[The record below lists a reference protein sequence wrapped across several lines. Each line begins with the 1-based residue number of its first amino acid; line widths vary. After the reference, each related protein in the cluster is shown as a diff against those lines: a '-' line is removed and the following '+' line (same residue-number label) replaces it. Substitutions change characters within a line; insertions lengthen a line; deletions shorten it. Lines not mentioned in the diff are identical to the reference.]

1 MQEKNE
7 FYFIK
12 LQEQINKPITV
23 GYIYTTDSDCIVNE
37 FSNILES
44 LDGHMGLRIDGP
56 GLYRM
61 HTFISKDFTVVY
73 IKDKDGNIIYRNDMV
88 QEMCPREYNLDSVAE
103 LIKASFGEEA
113 SEAYIREKKE
123 YWEMV
128 RSLFANDDEDK
139 RTLALRL
146 NDKE

>member
-1 MQEKNE
+1 MQKKNE
-7 FYFIK
+7 FYFIQ

-23 GYIYTTDSDCIVNE
+23 GYIITTELNSKVNE

-73 IKDKDGNIIYRNDMV
+73 IKNKDGNIIYRNDMV

-103 LIKASFGEEA
+103 LVKASFGEEA
-113 SEAYIREKKE
+113 SEAYIREKQE

-128 RSLFANDDEDK
+128 RNLFTNDDEDK